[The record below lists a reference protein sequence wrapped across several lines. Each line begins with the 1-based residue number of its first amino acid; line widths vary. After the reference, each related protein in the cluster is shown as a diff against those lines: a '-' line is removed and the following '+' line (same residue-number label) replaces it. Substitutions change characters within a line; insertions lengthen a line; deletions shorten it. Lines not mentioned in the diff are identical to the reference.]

1 MGETAKE
8 GEEKDRKRG
17 EDQTYNTILLYI
29 QSAAQA
35 VTAQTVQLSGLLIER
50 HTLHLSSATLSP
62 LVVKLRGNAN
72 ILFLL
77 LPGNSAN
84 CCNTINPP
92 SPTTVHMGW
101 FMSSVCSLLF

>member
-35 VTAQTVQLSGLLIER
+35 VTAQTVQLSGLLIE
-50 HTLHLSSATLSP
+50 
-62 LVVKLRGNAN
+62 
-72 ILFLL
+72 LL
-77 LPGNSAN
+77 THFAP
-84 CCNTINPP
+84 
-92 SPTTVHMGW
+92 
-101 FMSSVCSLLF
+101 